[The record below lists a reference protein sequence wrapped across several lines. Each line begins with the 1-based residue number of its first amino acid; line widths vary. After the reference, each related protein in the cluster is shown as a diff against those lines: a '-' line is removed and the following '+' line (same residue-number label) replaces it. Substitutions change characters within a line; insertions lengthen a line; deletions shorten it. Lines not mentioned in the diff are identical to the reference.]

1 MLFFYL
7 VAIDL
12 PHPTAV
18 LVFYLVAIDL
28 PHPTAVLFFYLVAI
42 DLPHPTAVLFFTWS
56 RLICQINNARAA
68 SVHSPSPNQQR
79 PRRGRPFPLAIYGEG
94 VANRPGVC
102 ILSLSMS
109 MYFVV
114 RSQLCIMNYKL

>member
-42 DLPHPTAVLFFTWS
+42 DLPHPTAVLVFY
-56 RLICQINNARAA
+56 LVAIDL
-68 SVHSPSPNQQR
+68 PNQQR
-79 PRRGRPFPLAIYGEG
+79 PRRGRPFPLAKSTTPAPRASIPPRHLWRGGGQQAGG
-94 VANRPGVC
+94 VHFEFIHEYV
-102 ILSLSMS
+102 
-109 MYFVV
+109 
-114 RSQLCIMNYKL
+114 LCGAKPIMHYEL

>member
-12 PHPTAV
+12 PNPTAV

-28 PHPTAVLFFYLVAI
+28 PHPTAVLVFYLDAI
-42 DLPHPTAVLFFTWS
+42 AL
-56 RLICQINNARAA
+56 
-68 SVHSPSPNQQR
+68 PNQQR